1 MGILSMLVKLGI
13 DSTQFEM
20 GIKRAQGLGEKFGTS
35 FKGAV
40 ASKLGAALSVAAI
53 AAFTKNVIESA
64 DKIKDLSE
72 QLNLTTDEI
81 QRLEI
86 LAGETGVTFDKFGS
100 VLAKFEQI
108 RLKAT
113 SGDQDALK
121 TLQAL
126 GFTTEQLYDIQLT
139 TIDGAVKAAEA
150 HVKSGKSA
158 ETTAAMIEIYGL
170 KLKTAASALADY
182 NTTSKRTLISSSDID
197 VLAKANTLLDE
208 QLRIVKAL
216 AAPAIAAGINAIAA
230 GIKATSSAVGSA
242 SKPIESFSD
251 KLERTMRK
259 AFAIQML
266 KRMPDEALARIVQ
279 QRIAEERQIAIEGPA
294 NPPPIGTPQ
303 FERVKGD
310 RFSLGGSQDPLAR
323 IGGFS
328 GFQGAQDTAIRQ
340 AIEQTLQLKM
350 IVKNTGK
357 TANNTV
363 D

>member
-20 GIKRAQGLGEKFGTS
+20 GIKRAQGLGERFGTT

-64 DKIKDLSE
+64 DKIQDLSE
-72 QLNLTTDEI
+72 QLNLSTDQI
-81 QRLEI
+81 QRLQI

-100 VLAKFEQI
+100 VLAKFEQV

-113 SGDQDALK
+113 SGDEDAIK
-121 TLQAL
+121 TLKAL

-150 HVKSGKSA
+150 HKNSGKTA

-182 NTTSKRTLISSSDID
+182 NTTSQRTLISSSDID

-216 AAPAIAAGINAIAA
+216 ASPVIAAGIT
-230 GIKATSSAVGSA
+230 ATAEALKRGT
-242 SKPIESFSD
+242 KPTENFIQR
-251 KLERTMRK
+251 LERTNK
-259 AFAIQML
+259 AVKSIYES
-266 KRMPDEALARIVQ
+266 RMPDEALARIVQ
-279 QRIAEERQIAIEGPA
+279 QRIAADRQTSTGGPA

-310 RFSLGGSQDPLAR
+310 KFSLGGSQDPLAR

-328 GFQGAQDTAIRQ
+328 GFQGAQDTVIRQ

-350 IVKNTGK
+350 IVKNTDK
-357 TANNTV
+357 TSRNTE

>member
-20 GIKRAQGLGEKFGTS
+20 GIKRAQGLGERFGTT

-64 DKIKDLSE
+64 DKIQDLSE
-72 QLNLTTDEI
+72 QLNLSTDQI
-81 QRLEI
+81 QRLQI

-113 SGDQDALK
+113 SGDQDALR
-121 TLQAL
+121 TLQSL

-150 HVKSGKSA
+150 HKNSGKSA

-182 NTTSKRTLISSSDID
+182 NTTSQRTLISSSDID

-216 AAPAIAAGINAIAA
+216 ASPVIAAGIT
-230 GIKATSSAVGSA
+230 ATAEALKRGT
-242 SKPIESFSD
+242 KPTENFIQR
-251 KLERTMRK
+251 LERTNK
-259 AFAIQML
+259 AVKSIYES
-266 KRMPDEALARIVQ
+266 RMPDEALARIVQ
-279 QRIAEERQIAIEGPA
+279 QRIAADRQTSTGGPA

-310 RFSLGGSQDPLAR
+310 KFSLGGSQDPLAR

-328 GFQGAQDTAIRQ
+328 GFQGAQDTVIRQ

-350 IVKNTGK
+350 IVKNTDK
-357 TANNTV
+357 TSRNTE

>member
-1 MGILSMLVKLGI
+1 MLVKLGI

-100 VLAKFEQI
+100 VLAKFEQV

-113 SGDQDALK
+113 SGDQDALR

-150 HVKSGKSA
+150 HLKSGKSA

-182 NTTSKRTLISSSDID
+182 NTTAQRTLISSSDID

-208 QLRIVKAL
+208 QFRIIKAI
-216 AAPAIAAGINAIAA
+216 ASPVIAAGIT
-230 GIKATSSAVGSA
+230 ATAEALKRGT
-242 SKPIESFSD
+242 KPTEGFIE
-251 KLERTMRK
+251 KLERTNRAVK
-259 AFAIQML
+259 AIYE
-266 KRMPDEALARIVQ
+266 KRMPDEALSRIVQ
-279 QRIAEERQIAIEGPA
+279 QRIAADRQTAIAGPA

-357 TANNTV
+357 TANNTA

>member
-20 GIKRAQGLGEKFGTS
+20 GIKRAQGLGERFGTT

-64 DKIKDLSE
+64 DKIQDLSE
-72 QLNLTTDEI
+72 QLNLTTDQI
-81 QRLEI
+81 QRLQI

-100 VLAKFEQI
+100 VLAKFEQV

-121 TLQAL
+121 TLQSL

-150 HVKSGKSA
+150 HKNAGKSA

-182 NTTSKRTLISSSDID
+182 NTTSQRTLISNSDID

-216 AAPAIAAGINAIAA
+216 ASPVIAAGIT
-230 GIKATSSAVGSA
+230 ATAEALKRGT
-242 SKPIESFSD
+242 KPTENFIQR
-251 KLERTMRK
+251 LERTNK
-259 AFAIQML
+259 AVKSIYES
-266 KRMPDEALARIVQ
+266 RMPDEALARIVQ
-279 QRIAEERQIAIEGPA
+279 QRIAADRQTSTGGPA

-310 RFSLGGSQDPLAR
+310 KFSLGGSQDPLAR

-328 GFQGAQDTAIRQ
+328 GFQGAQDTVIRQ

-357 TANNTV
+357 TASNTE

>member
-20 GIKRAQGLGEKFGTS
+20 GIKRAQGLGERFGTT

-64 DKIKDLSE
+64 DKIQDLSE
-72 QLNLTTDEI
+72 QLNLSTDQI
-81 QRLEI
+81 QRLQI

-100 VLAKFEQI
+100 VLAKFEQV

-113 SGDQDALK
+113 SGDEDAIK
-121 TLQAL
+121 TLKAL

-150 HVKSGKSA
+150 HKNSGKSA

-182 NTTSKRTLISSSDID
+182 NTTSQRTLISSSDID

-216 AAPAIAAGINAIAA
+216 ASPVIAAGIT
-230 GIKATSSAVGSA
+230 ATAEALKRGT
-242 SKPIESFSD
+242 KPTENFIQR
-251 KLERTMRK
+251 LERTNK
-259 AFAIQML
+259 AVKSIYES
-266 KRMPDEALARIVQ
+266 RMPDEALARIVQ
-279 QRIAEERQIAIEGPA
+279 QRIAADRQTSTGGPA

-310 RFSLGGSQDPLAR
+310 KFSLGGSQDPLAR

-328 GFQGAQDTAIRQ
+328 GFQGAQDTVIRQ

-350 IVKNTGK
+350 IVKNTDK
-357 TANNTV
+357 TSRNTE

>member
-20 GIKRAQGLGEKFGTS
+20 GIKRAQGLGERFGTT

-64 DKIKDLSE
+64 DKIQDLSE
-72 QLNLTTDEI
+72 QLNLSTDQI
-81 QRLEI
+81 QRLQI

-100 VLAKFEQI
+100 VLAKFEQV

-121 TLQAL
+121 TLKAL

-150 HVKSGKSA
+150 HKNSGKSA

-182 NTTSKRTLISSSDID
+182 NTTSQRTLISSSDID

-216 AAPAIAAGINAIAA
+216 ASPVIAAGIT
-230 GIKATSSAVGSA
+230 ATAEALKRGT
-242 SKPIESFSD
+242 KPTENFIQR
-251 KLERTMRK
+251 LERTNK
-259 AFAIQML
+259 AVKSIYES
-266 KRMPDEALARIVQ
+266 RMPDEALARIVQ
-279 QRIAEERQIAIEGPA
+279 QRIAADRQTSTGGPA

-310 RFSLGGSQDPLAR
+310 KFSLGGSQDPLAR

-328 GFQGAQDTAIRQ
+328 GFQGAQDTVIRQ

-357 TANNTV
+357 TASNTE

>member
-20 GIKRAQGLGEKFGTS
+20 GIKRAQGLGEKFGST

-64 DKIKDLSE
+64 DKIQDLSE
-72 QLNLTTDEI
+72 QLNLTTDQI
-81 QRLEI
+81 QRLQI

-113 SGDQDALK
+113 SGDQDALR
-121 TLQAL
+121 TLQSL

-150 HVKSGKSA
+150 HKNSGKSA

-182 NTTSKRTLISSSDID
+182 NTTSQRTLISSSDID

-216 AAPAIAAGINAIAA
+216 ASPVIAAGIT
-230 GIKATSSAVGSA
+230 ATAEALKRGT
-242 SKPIESFSD
+242 KPTENFIQR
-251 KLERTMRK
+251 LERTNK
-259 AFAIQML
+259 AVKSIYES
-266 KRMPDEALARIVQ
+266 RMPDEALARIVQ
-279 QRIAEERQIAIEGPA
+279 QRIAADRQTSTGGPA

-310 RFSLGGSQDPLAR
+310 KFSLGGSQDPLAR

-328 GFQGAQDTAIRQ
+328 GFQGAQDTVIRQ

-350 IVKNTGK
+350 IVKNTDK
-357 TANNTV
+357 TSRNTE

>member
-13 DSTQFEM
+13 DSSQFEM
-20 GIKRAQGLGEKFGTS
+20 GIKRAQGLGEKFGST

-64 DKIKDLSE
+64 DRIQDLSE
-72 QLNLTTDEI
+72 QLNLTTDQI
-81 QRLEI
+81 QRLQI

-100 VLAKFEQI
+100 VLAKFEQV

-139 TIDGAVKAAEA
+139 TMDGAVKAAEA
-150 HVKSGKSA
+150 HKNSGKSA
-158 ETTAAMIEIYGL
+158 ETTAAMIQIYGL

-216 AAPAIAAGINAIAA
+216 AAPVIAAGITGTASAIK
-230 GIKATSSAVGSA
+230 GITKPVEGFSERLDRTIKKAYT
-242 SKPIESFSD
+242 
-251 KLERTMRK
+251 
-259 AFAIQML
+259 IQML

-279 QRIAEERQIAIEGPA
+279 RRITEERQTKIDGPA

-328 GFQGAQDTAIRQ
+328 GFQGAQDSVIRQ

-350 IVKNTGK
+350 IVKNTNK
-357 TANNTV
+357 TATNTE

>member
-20 GIKRAQGLGEKFGTS
+20 GIKRAQGLGERFGTT

-64 DKIKDLSE
+64 DKIQDLSE
-72 QLNLTTDEI
+72 QLNLTTDQI
-81 QRLEI
+81 QRLQI

-100 VLAKFEQI
+100 VLAKFEQV

-121 TLQAL
+121 TLQSL

-139 TIDGAVKAAEA
+139 TIDGAVKSAEA
-150 HVKSGKSA
+150 HKNSGKSA

-182 NTTSKRTLISSSDID
+182 NTTSQRTLISSSDID

-208 QLRIVKAL
+208 QLRIVKAI
-216 AAPAIAAGINAIAA
+216 ASPVIAAGIT
-230 GIKATSSAVGSA
+230 ATAEALKRGT
-242 SKPIESFSD
+242 KPTENFIQR
-251 KLERTMRK
+251 LERTNK
-259 AFAIQML
+259 AVRSIYES
-266 KRMPDEALARIVQ
+266 RMPDEALARIVQ
-279 QRIAEERQIAIEGPA
+279 QRIAADRQTAIGGPA

-310 RFSLGGSQDPLAR
+310 KFSLGGSQDPLAR

-350 IVKNTGK
+350 IVKNTDK
-357 TANNTV
+357 TSRNTE

>member
-20 GIKRAQGLGEKFGTS
+20 GIKRAQGLGERFGTT

-64 DKIKDLSE
+64 DKIQDLSE
-72 QLNLTTDEI
+72 QLNLTTDQI
-81 QRLEI
+81 QRLQI

-113 SGDQDALK
+113 SGDQDALR
-121 TLQAL
+121 TLQSL

-150 HVKSGKSA
+150 HKNSGKSA

-182 NTTSKRTLISSSDID
+182 NTTSQRTLISSSDID

-216 AAPAIAAGINAIAA
+216 ASPVIAAGIT
-230 GIKATSSAVGSA
+230 ATAEALKRGT
-242 SKPIESFSD
+242 KPTENFIQR
-251 KLERTMRK
+251 LERTNK
-259 AFAIQML
+259 AVKSIYES
-266 KRMPDEALARIVQ
+266 RMPDEALARIVQ
-279 QRIAEERQIAIEGPA
+279 QRIAADRQTSTGGPA

-328 GFQGAQDTAIRQ
+328 GFQGAQDTVIRQ

-357 TANNTV
+357 TASNTE

>member
-20 GIKRAQGLGEKFGTS
+20 GIKRAQGLGEKFGST

-64 DKIKDLSE
+64 DKIQDLSE
-72 QLNLTTDEI
+72 QLNLTTDQI
-81 QRLEI
+81 QRLQI

-113 SGDQDALK
+113 SGDQDALR
-121 TLQAL
+121 TLQSL

-150 HVKSGKSA
+150 HKNSGKSA

-182 NTTSKRTLISSSDID
+182 NTTSQRTLISSSDID

-216 AAPAIAAGINAIAA
+216 ASPVIAAGIT
-230 GIKATSSAVGSA
+230 ATAEALKRGT
-242 SKPIESFSD
+242 KPTENFIQR
-251 KLERTMRK
+251 LERTNK
-259 AFAIQML
+259 AVKSIYES
-266 KRMPDEALARIVQ
+266 RMPDEALARIVQ
-279 QRIAEERQIAIEGPA
+279 QRIAADRQTSTGGPA

-310 RFSLGGSQDPLAR
+310 KFSLGGSQDPLAR

-357 TANNTV
+357 TASNTE

>member
-1 MGILSMLVKLGI
+1 MLVKLGI

-20 GIKRAQGLGEKFGTS
+20 GIKRAQGLGERFGTT

-64 DKIKDLSE
+64 DKIQDLSE
-72 QLNLTTDEI
+72 QLNLTTDQI
-81 QRLEI
+81 QRLQI

-113 SGDQDALK
+113 SGDQDALR
-121 TLQAL
+121 TLQSL

-150 HVKSGKSA
+150 HKNSGKSA

-182 NTTSKRTLISSSDID
+182 NTTSQRTLISSSDID

-216 AAPAIAAGINAIAA
+216 ASPVIAAGIT
-230 GIKATSSAVGSA
+230 ATAEALKRGT
-242 SKPIESFSD
+242 KPTENFIQR
-251 KLERTMRK
+251 LERTNK
-259 AFAIQML
+259 AVKSIYES
-266 KRMPDEALARIVQ
+266 RMPDEALARIVQ
-279 QRIAEERQIAIEGPA
+279 QRIAADRQTSTGGPA

-310 RFSLGGSQDPLAR
+310 KFSLGGSQDPLAR

-328 GFQGAQDTAIRQ
+328 GFQGAQDTVIRQ

-350 IVKNTGK
+350 IVKNTDK
-357 TANNTV
+357 TSRNTE

>member
-13 DSTQFEM
+13 DSSQFEM
-20 GIKRAQGLGEKFGTS
+20 GIKRAQGLGERFGTT

-64 DKIKDLSE
+64 DKIQDLSE
-72 QLNLTTDEI
+72 QLNLTTDQI
-81 QRLEI
+81 QRLQI
-86 LAGETGVTFDKFGS
+86 LAGETGVPFDKFGS
-100 VLAKFEQI
+100 ALAKFEQI

-113 SGDQDALK
+113 SGDEDAIK
-121 TLQAL
+121 TLKAL
-126 GFTTEQLYDIQLT
+126 GFTTEQLYDTQLT

-150 HVKSGKSA
+150 HKNSGKSA

-208 QLRIVKAL
+208 QLRIVKAI
-216 AAPAIAAGINAIAA
+216 ASPVIAAGIT
-230 GIKATSSAVGSA
+230 ATAEALKRGT
-242 SKPIESFSD
+242 KPTEGFIQ
-251 KLERTMRK
+251 KLERTNK
-259 AFAIQML
+259 AVKSIYES
-266 KRMPDEALARIVQ
+266 RMPDEALARIVQ
-279 QRIAEERQIAIEGPA
+279 QRISEDRQTAIGGPA

-350 IVKNTGK
+350 IVKNTDK
-357 TANNTV
+357 TSRNTE

>member
-1 MGILSMLVKLGI
+1 MLVKLGI

-20 GIKRAQGLGEKFGTS
+20 GIKRAQGLGERFGTT

-64 DKIKDLSE
+64 DKIQDLSE
-72 QLNLTTDEI
+72 QLNLTTDQI
-81 QRLEI
+81 QRLQI

-113 SGDQDALK
+113 SGDQDALR
-121 TLQAL
+121 TLQSL

-150 HVKSGKSA
+150 HKNSGKSA

-182 NTTSKRTLISSSDID
+182 NTTSQRTLISSSDID

-216 AAPAIAAGINAIAA
+216 ASPVIAAGIT
-230 GIKATSSAVGSA
+230 ATAEALKRGT
-242 SKPIESFSD
+242 KPTENFIQR
-251 KLERTMRK
+251 LERTNK
-259 AFAIQML
+259 AVKSIYES
-266 KRMPDEALARIVQ
+266 RMPDEALARIVQ
-279 QRIAEERQIAIEGPA
+279 QRIAADRQTSTGGPA

-310 RFSLGGSQDPLAR
+310 KFSLGGSQDPLAR

-328 GFQGAQDTAIRQ
+328 GFQGAQDTVIRQ

-357 TANNTV
+357 TASNTE

>member
-40 ASKLGAALSVAAI
+40 RSKLGAALSVAAI
-53 AAFTKNVIESA
+53 AAFTKNVMEAA
-64 DKIKDLSE
+64 DKIRNLSE

-86 LAGETGVTFDKFGS
+86 LAGETGITFDKFSS

-126 GFTTEQLYDIQLT
+126 GFTTDQLYDIQLT

-182 NTTSKRTLISSSDID
+182 NTTSKRTLISRPDID
-197 VLAKANTLLDE
+197 VLAKANTLLGE
-208 QLRIVKAL
+208 QLRIVEAL
-216 AAPAIAAGINAIAA
+216 AAPAIAAGITGTASAISSVTKPLNSYTEKFERLN
-230 GIKATSSAVGSA
+230 KAVKA
-242 SKPIESFSD
+242 IYD
-251 KLERTMRK
+251 K
-259 AFAIQML
+259 
-266 KRMPDEALARIVQ
+266 KRPDDVLSRIVQ
-279 QRIAEERQIAIEGPA
+279 QQMAEDRQTKAANPV
-294 NPPPIGTPQ
+294 NPPPIGTSE
-303 FERVKGD
+303 FERVKGGA
-310 RFSLGGSQDPLAR
+310 FSFGGSQDPLAR

-328 GFQGAQDTAIRQ
+328 GFQSSQDTAIKQ
-340 AIEQTLQLKM
+340 AIEQTLQLKQ
-350 IVKNTGK
+350 IVTNTGK

>member
-20 GIKRAQGLGEKFGTS
+20 GIKRAQGLGERFGTT

-64 DKIKDLSE
+64 DKIQDLSE
-72 QLNLTTDEI
+72 QLNLTTDQI
-81 QRLEI
+81 QRLQI

-121 TLQAL
+121 TLQSL

-150 HVKSGKSA
+150 HKNSGKSA

-182 NTTSKRTLISSSDID
+182 NTTSQRTLISSSDID

-216 AAPAIAAGINAIAA
+216 ASPVIAAGIT
-230 GIKATSSAVGSA
+230 ATAEALKRGT
-242 SKPIESFSD
+242 KPTENFIQR
-251 KLERTMRK
+251 LERTNK
-259 AFAIQML
+259 AVKSIYES
-266 KRMPDEALARIVQ
+266 RMPDEALARIVQ
-279 QRIAEERQIAIEGPA
+279 QRIAADRQTSTGGPA

-310 RFSLGGSQDPLAR
+310 KFSLGGSQDPLAR

-328 GFQGAQDTAIRQ
+328 GFQGAQDTVIRQ

-350 IVKNTGK
+350 IVKNTDK
-357 TANNTV
+357 TSRNTE

>member
-20 GIKRAQGLGEKFGTS
+20 GIKRAQGLGEKFGST

-64 DKIKDLSE
+64 DKIQDLSE
-72 QLNLTTDEI
+72 QLNLTTDQI
-81 QRLEI
+81 QRLQI

-100 VLAKFEQI
+100 VLAKFEQV

-126 GFTTEQLYDIQLT
+126 GFTTDQLYDIQLT

-150 HVKSGKSA
+150 HKNSGKSA

-208 QLRIVKAL
+208 QLRIVKAI
-216 AAPAIAAGINAIAA
+216 ASPVIAAGIT
-230 GIKATSSAVGSA
+230 ATAEALKRGT
-242 SKPIESFSD
+242 KPTENFIQR
-251 KLERTMRK
+251 LERTNK
-259 AFAIQML
+259 AVRSIYES
-266 KRMPDEALARIVQ
+266 RMPDEALARIVQ
-279 QRIAEERQIAIEGPA
+279 QRIAADRQTAIGGPA

-310 RFSLGGSQDPLAR
+310 KFSLGGSQDPLAR

-357 TANNTV
+357 TASNTE

>member
-20 GIKRAQGLGEKFGTS
+20 GIKRAQGLGERFGTT

-64 DKIKDLSE
+64 DKIQDLSE
-72 QLNLTTDEI
+72 QLNLTTDQI
-81 QRLEI
+81 QRLQI

-100 VLAKFEQI
+100 VLAKFEQV

-121 TLQAL
+121 TLQSL

-150 HVKSGKSA
+150 HKNSGKSA

-182 NTTSKRTLISSSDID
+182 NTTSQRTLISNSDID

-216 AAPAIAAGINAIAA
+216 ASPVIAAGIT
-230 GIKATSSAVGSA
+230 ATAEALKRGT
-242 SKPIESFSD
+242 KPTENFIQR
-251 KLERTMRK
+251 LERTNK
-259 AFAIQML
+259 AVKSIYES
-266 KRMPDEALARIVQ
+266 RMPDEALARIVQ
-279 QRIAEERQIAIEGPA
+279 QRIAADKQTSTGGPA

-310 RFSLGGSQDPLAR
+310 KFSLGGSQDPLAR

-328 GFQGAQDTAIRQ
+328 GFQGAQDTVIRQ

-350 IVKNTGK
+350 IVKNTDK
-357 TANNTV
+357 TSRNTE

>member
-20 GIKRAQGLGEKFGTS
+20 GIKRAQGLGERFGST

-64 DKIKDLSE
+64 DKIQDLSE
-72 QLNLTTDEI
+72 QLNLTTDQI
-81 QRLEI
+81 QRLQI

-113 SGDQDALK
+113 SGDQDALR
-121 TLQAL
+121 TLQSL

-150 HVKSGKSA
+150 HKNSGKSA

-182 NTTSKRTLISSSDID
+182 NTTSQRTLISSSDID

-216 AAPAIAAGINAIAA
+216 ASPVIAAGIT
-230 GIKATSSAVGSA
+230 ATAEALKRGT
-242 SKPIESFSD
+242 KPTENFIQR
-251 KLERTMRK
+251 LERTNKAVKAINERK
-259 AFAIQML
+259 L
-266 KRMPDEALARIVQ
+266 PDEALARIVQ
-279 QRIAEERQIAIEGPA
+279 QRIATDRQTGFGGPV

-310 RFSLGGSQDPLAR
+310 KFSLGGSQDPLAR

-328 GFQGAQDTAIRQ
+328 GFQGAQDTVIRQ

-357 TANNTV
+357 TASNTE

>member
-1 MGILSMLVKLGI
+1 MLVKLGI

-100 VLAKFEQI
+100 VLAKFEQV

-150 HVKSGKSA
+150 HLKSGKSA

-182 NTTSKRTLISSSDID
+182 NTTSKRTLISSNDID

-216 AAPAIAAGINAIAA
+216 ASPAIAA
-230 GIKATSSAVGSA
+230 GIKATASAIGSVT
-242 SKPIESFSD
+242 KPIESFSD
-251 KLERTMRK
+251 KLEKTMRK

-266 KRMPDEALARIVQ
+266 KVMPDEALARIVQ
-279 QRIAEERQIAIEGPA
+279 RTISEERQTAIGGPA

-310 RFSLGGSQDPLAR
+310 KFSLGGSQDPLAR

-328 GFQGAQDTAIRQ
+328 GFQSGQDIVIRQ
-340 AIEQTLQLKM
+340 AIEQTLQLKQ
-350 IVKNTGK
+350 IVTNTGK
-357 TANNTV
+357 TANNTTE
-363 D
+363 

>member
-100 VLAKFEQI
+100 VLAKFEQV

-182 NTTSKRTLISSSDID
+182 NTTAQRTLISSSDID

-208 QLRIVKAL
+208 QFRIIKAI
-216 AAPAIAAGINAIAA
+216 ASPVIAAGIT
-230 GIKATSSAVGSA
+230 ATAEALKRGT
-242 SKPIESFSD
+242 KPTEGFIE
-251 KLERTMRK
+251 KLEKTNRAVK
-259 AFAIQML
+259 AIYE
-266 KRMPDEALARIVQ
+266 KRMPDEALSRIVQ
-279 QRIAEERQIAIEGPA
+279 QRIAADRQTAIAGPA

>member
-13 DSTQFEM
+13 DSSQFEI
-20 GIKRAQGLGEKFGTS
+20 GIKRAQGLGERFGTT

-64 DKIKDLSE
+64 DKIQDLSE
-72 QLNLTTDEI
+72 QLNLSTDQI
-81 QRLEI
+81 QRLQI

-100 VLAKFEQI
+100 VLAKFEQV

-113 SGDQDALK
+113 SGDEDAIK
-121 TLQAL
+121 TLKAL

-150 HVKSGKSA
+150 HKNSGKTA

-182 NTTSKRTLISSSDID
+182 NTTSQRTLISSSDID

-216 AAPAIAAGINAIAA
+216 ASPVIAAGIT
-230 GIKATSSAVGSA
+230 ATAEALKRGT
-242 SKPIESFSD
+242 KPTENFIQR
-251 KLERTMRK
+251 LERTNK
-259 AFAIQML
+259 AVKSIYER
-266 KRMPDEALARIVQ
+266 RMPDEALARIVQ
-279 QRIAEERQIAIEGPA
+279 QRIAADRQTSTGGPA

-310 RFSLGGSQDPLAR
+310 KFSLGGSQDPLAR

-350 IVKNTGK
+350 IVKNTDK
-357 TANNTV
+357 TSRNTE

>member
-40 ASKLGAALSVAAI
+40 ASKLGAALSVAAV

-64 DKIKDLSE
+64 DKIQDLSE
-72 QLNLTTDEI
+72 QLNLTTDEV
-81 QRLEI
+81 QRLQI

-150 HVKSGKSA
+150 HKNSGKSA

-197 VLAKANTLLDE
+197 VLAKANTLLGE
-208 QLRIVKAL
+208 QLRIIGAIASPV
-216 AAPAIAAGINAIAA
+216 IAAGIT
-230 GIKATSSAVGSA
+230 ATAEALKRGT
-242 SKPIESFSD
+242 KPTEGFIE
-251 KLERTMRK
+251 KLERTNRAVKAINERK
-259 AFAIQML
+259 MS
-266 KRMPDEALARIVQ
+266 DEVLSRIVQ
-279 QRIAEERQIAIEGPA
+279 QRIAADRRTAFEGPA

-310 RFSLGGSQDPLAR
+310 RFSFGGSQDPLAR
-323 IGGFS
+323 IGGFT
-328 GFQGAQDTAIRQ
+328 GFQSAQDTAIRQ

-357 TANNTV
+357 TANNTA

>member
-20 GIKRAQGLGEKFGTS
+20 GIKRAQGLGERFGTT

-64 DKIKDLSE
+64 DKIQDLSE
-72 QLNLTTDEI
+72 QLNLTTDQI
-81 QRLEI
+81 QRLQI

-100 VLAKFEQI
+100 VLAKFEQV

-113 SGDQDALK
+113 SGDQDALR
-121 TLQAL
+121 TLQSL

-150 HVKSGKSA
+150 HKNSGKSA

-182 NTTSKRTLISSSDID
+182 NTTSQRTLISSSDID

-216 AAPAIAAGINAIAA
+216 ASPVIAAGIT
-230 GIKATSSAVGSA
+230 ATAEALKRGT
-242 SKPIESFSD
+242 KPTENFIQR
-251 KLERTMRK
+251 LERTNK
-259 AFAIQML
+259 AVKSIYES
-266 KRMPDEALARIVQ
+266 RMPDEALARIVQ
-279 QRIAEERQIAIEGPA
+279 QRIAADRQTSTGGPA

-310 RFSLGGSQDPLAR
+310 KFSLGGSQDTLAR

-328 GFQGAQDTAIRQ
+328 GFQGAQDTVIRQ

-350 IVKNTGK
+350 IVKNTDK
-357 TANNTV
+357 TSRNTE

>member
-13 DSTQFEM
+13 DSSQFEM

-100 VLAKFEQI
+100 VLAKFEQV

-113 SGDQDALK
+113 SGDQDALR

-182 NTTSKRTLISSSDID
+182 NTTAQRTLISSSDID

-208 QLRIVKAL
+208 QFRIIKAI
-216 AAPAIAAGINAIAA
+216 ASPVIAAGIT
-230 GIKATSSAVGSA
+230 ATAEALKRGT
-242 SKPIESFSD
+242 KPTEGFIE
-251 KLERTMRK
+251 KLERTNRAVK
-259 AFAIQML
+259 AIYE
-266 KRMPDEALARIVQ
+266 KRMPDEALSRIVQ
-279 QRIAEERQIAIEGPA
+279 QRIAADRQIAIGGPA

-328 GFQGAQDTAIRQ
+328 GFQGAQDTAIKQ
-340 AIEQTLQLKM
+340 AIEQTLQLKQ
-350 IVKNTGK
+350 IVKNTGT
-357 TANNTV
+357 TARNTE
-363 D
+363 DI